1 MPVSSA
7 TDPAPS
13 LTTQDVSTV
22 LLATT
27 HQYGYDL
34 EFAVQPGLDRRC
46 KPTTLGLNSGVS
58 TEYALCGDRV
68 SWLNHEATP
77 DPQVE
82 CLRLRI
88 Y

>member
-7 TDPAPS
+7 TDTAPS

-22 LLATT
+22 LPATT
-27 HQYGYDL
+27 HQYGCDFV
-34 EFAVQPGLDRRC
+34 FAVQIGLDRRY

-58 TEYALCGDRV
+58 TEYALCSERG
-68 SWLNHEATP
+68 SWLSHETTP

-82 CLRLRI
+82 CPRLRI